1 MPHVLGSSCIVKS
14 PDSGLGTGV
23 VTGYNDFT
31 GTFGCAR
38 PRISKISGMC
48 AFHAFAK
55 VVIRKIRAIRDF
67 DQTFIYYLLK

>member
-1 MPHVLGSSCIVKS
+1 VLYGKVY
-14 PDSGLGTGV
+14 
-23 VTGYNDFT
+23 GYGDFT
-31 GTFGCAR
+31 GIFDCAR

-55 VVIRKIRAIRDF
+55 VVIRVIRKIRAIRDF